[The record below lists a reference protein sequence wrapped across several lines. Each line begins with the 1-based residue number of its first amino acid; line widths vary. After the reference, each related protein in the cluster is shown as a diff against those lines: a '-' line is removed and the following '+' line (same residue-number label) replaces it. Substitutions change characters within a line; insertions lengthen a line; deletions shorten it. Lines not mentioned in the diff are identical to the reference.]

1 MPLAPLSGCV
11 WQKMYKL
18 SFLHWYRSNIFYSVQ
33 YQLECLCPHYRSG
46 SCCAESL
53 PVKQILFSGILG
65 PFDCLFFLL
74 TIIHKVIDILNLNKQ
89 LLLREK
95 MKISCGATFSRSAG
109 YYGRSKRLSAYETNM
124 FAGYNRHNLLL
135 DVHLW
140 TFVPQRSSPLLRS
153 WAGLQSGNFEKKIM
167 INFLH
172 IVFIFRGDQTS
183 DFLTSCT
190 GFSSHRLTSS
200 RYQQKSSQLSMTVR
214 WSFLWS
220 HWPWN

>member
-11 WQKMYKL
+11 WQKMYN
-18 SFLHWYRSNIFYSVQ
+18 FVILHWCRSNIFYPVQ
-33 YQLECLCPHYRSG
+33 YQLECLCPRYRSD

-53 PVKQILFSGILG
+53 PVKQSLFSGTLG

-74 TIIHKVIDILNLNKQ
+74 TIIHKVIYILNLNKQ

-95 MKISCGATFSRSAG
+95 MKISCGATSSRSAG
-109 YYGRSKRLSAYETNM
+109 YYGRSKRLSAYET

-153 WAGLQSGNFEKKIM
+153 WAGLPSGNFENKIM

-172 IVFIFRGDQTS
+172 TVFIF
-183 DFLTSCT
+183 
-190 GFSSHRLTSS
+190 
-200 RYQQKSSQLSMTVR
+200 
-214 WSFLWS
+214 
-220 HWPWN
+220 

>member
-65 PFDCLFFLL
+65 PFDCVFFLL

-109 YYGRSKRLSAYETNM
+109 YYGRWKRLSAYETDIV
-124 FAGYNRHNLLL
+124 AGYNNDRLLL

-153 WAGLQSGNFEKKIM
+153 WAGLPSCN
-167 INFLH
+167 L
-172 IVFIFRGDQTS
+172 DQTNN
-183 DFLTSCT
+183 DKFLAYRVY
-190 GFSSHRLTSS
+190 F
-200 RYQQKSSQLSMTVR
+200 
-214 WSFLWS
+214 
-220 HWPWN
+220 